1 MAKPRTLEEYDIRIQ
16 DYKTFNGILNEIYLG
31 LRISQMGTM
40 RDIQTEIAKND
51 KIIADLENEQ
61 EQLLNDM
68 QNSQSTDK
76 ERSRNGQIHKNDY
89 GC

>member
-1 MAKPRTLEEYDIRIQ
+1 MGKPRTPEEYDIRIQ

-61 EQLLNDM
+61 EQLLNNM
-68 QNSQSTDK
+68 QNSQLTDK
-76 ERSRNGQIHKNDY
+76 ED
-89 GC
+89 